1 MGQFVCL
8 NGDIIERDAAMVGAF
23 DRSFLYG
30 DGLFETVRACGG
42 SPFMLSEHLAR
53 MGDSAEELGI
63 VMPAADD
70 IATVVE
76 RLIEI
81 NELADAYVRITLSRG
96 IHAGQLVPDEPP
108 QPTLLIEA
116 RKLHPYPAEMY
127 ERGAAVIVSSSV
139 HNSASLVSRH
149 KTTSYLANILAKRE
163 AKERGA
169 DEAILLDHTGHVAE
183 GAASNVFCVRG
194 GRLFTPPLEMNILP
208 GITRQCVVGL
218 ARDAGIEIEEAPF
231 RAAALQSAEEV
242 FLTNSLMEV
251 MPVGSIDGSTLAN
264 LPGPVTDT
272 LATAYK
278 RLVDEVTG
286 A

>member
-8 NGDIIERDAAMVGAF
+8 NGDIVERDAAMIGAF

-30 DGLFETVRACGG
+30 DGLFETGRAYAGV
-42 SPFMLSEHLAR
+42 PFMLSEHLAR
-53 MGDSAEELGI
+53 MADSADELGI
-63 VMPAADD
+63 VMPAAGD
-70 IATVVE
+70 IATVVV
-76 RLIEI
+76 RLIEM

-96 IHAGQLVPDEPP
+96 THKGKLVPDEPP

-116 RKLHPYPAEMY
+116 RELHPYPAGMA

-163 AKERGA
+163 AEERGA

-183 GAASNVFCVRG
+183 GTVSNVFCVRG
-194 GRLFTPPLEMNILP
+194 GRLLTPPLEMNILP
-208 GITRQCVVGL
+208 GITRQCVLGL
-218 ARDAGIEIEEAPF
+218 ARNAGIEVEEAPF
-231 RAAALQSAEEV
+231 CAAALQSAGEV

-251 MPVGSIDGSTLAN
+251 MPVGSIDGSALASV
-264 LPGPVTDT
+264 PGSVTAK
-272 LATAYK
+272 LATAYTS
-278 RLVDEVTG
+278 LVAGSV
-286 A
+286 